1 MKTKIANKILTLSF
15 IAKNNGSSFINPLEE
30 IIQNLDTQYK
40 KTGLKNH
47 NNIGEEKADEFMEFS
62 A

>member
-1 MKTKIANKILTLSF
+1 MLTLSF
-15 IAKNNGSSFINPLEE
+15 VANNKGSSFMKPLEE
-30 IIQNLDTQYK
+30 IIQNLDIQYK

-47 NNIGEEKADEFMEFS
+47 NNIGEEKAEEFMEFS

>member
-15 IAKNNGSSFINPLEE
+15 IAKNKGYSFINPLDE
-30 IIQNLDTQYK
+30 IIQNLDIQYK
-40 KTGLKNH
+40 KIGLKNH